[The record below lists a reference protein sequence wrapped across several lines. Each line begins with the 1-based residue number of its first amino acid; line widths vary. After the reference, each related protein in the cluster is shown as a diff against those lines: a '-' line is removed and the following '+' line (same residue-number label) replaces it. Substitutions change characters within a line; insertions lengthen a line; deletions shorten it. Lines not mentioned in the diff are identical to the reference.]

1 MNTDEFDELAPRIEG
16 IARAVLQLAFALE
29 REGLIDGPRLSRA
42 WRGDL
47 QQAVR
52 PDLVRARKTL
62 QELATALDTLRSRL
76 Q

>member
-1 MNTDEFDELAPRIEG
+1 MNTDEFEELAPRIEG

-29 REGLIDGPRLSRA
+29 KQGVIDGPRLSRA

-47 QQAVR
+47 RQAER

-62 QELATALDTLRSRL
+62 EELATALDALRSRH